1 MDSRNVKNFS
11 LFVAVRGTAVDGHEF
26 IQKAIDNGAI
36 GIVCEVLPEQLLD
49 RITYVQVSNSAEALG
64 YIASNFYDNP
74 SEQIKVVAVTGTNGK
89 TTTATLLY
97 RLTRSMGFKSGLLST
112 VVNLVNQ
119 KEISA
124 THTTPDAI
132 SLNRLLSQ
140 MVAEGCEFCFMEASS
155 HALHQ
160 HRLTGLRLTG
170 AMFTNITHDHLDY
183 HKTFNEYIKAKKL
196 LFDALPS
203 QAFAIIN
210 KDDRHG
216 DVMVQNCKARVKTI
230 ALQGIA
236 DYKAK
241 LIENSLNG
249 LHLSVDGQDLYTRL
263 IGGFNAYNV
272 LEVYATACELGLN
285 KLEVLTTLS
294 SLEAPEGRFQQII
307 SASGIMAV
315 IDYAHTPDALMNVL
329 KTIREFRTG
338 NEQLITVVGCGGDR
352 DKTKRPEMAKISA
365 DLSDRSILTSDNPR
379 SENPDI
385 IIADMKSGLD
395 PVQMKKTLA
404 VTDRREAIKLACS
417 FANQGD
423 IILIAGKGHEKYQEI
438 LGVKHDFDDFEIT
451 NQTLAS
457 LGK

>member
-1 MDSRNVKNFS
+1 M
-11 LFVAVRGTAVDGHEF
+11 
-26 IQKAIDNGAI
+26 
-36 GIVCEVLPEQLLD
+36 
-49 RITYVQVSNSAEALG
+49 
-64 YIASNFYDNP
+64 
-74 SEQIKVVAVTGTNGK
+74 GK

-196 LFDALPS
+196 LFDTSPS

-236 DYKAK
+236 D
-241 LIENSLNG
+241 
-249 LHLSVDGQDLYTRL
+249 
-263 IGGFNAYNV
+263 
-272 LEVYATACELGLN
+272 
-285 KLEVLTTLS
+285 
-294 SLEAPEGRFQQII
+294 
-307 SASGIMAV
+307 
-315 IDYAHTPDALMNVL
+315 
-329 KTIREFRTG
+329 
-338 NEQLITVVGCGGDR
+338 
-352 DKTKRPEMAKISA
+352 
-365 DLSDRSILTSDNPR
+365 
-379 SENPDI
+379 
-385 IIADMKSGLD
+385 
-395 PVQMKKTLA
+395 
-404 VTDRREAIKLACS
+404 
-417 FANQGD
+417 
-423 IILIAGKGHEKYQEI
+423 
-438 LGVKHDFDDFEIT
+438 
-451 NQTLAS
+451 
-457 LGK
+457 